1 MSKMK
6 VCSRC
11 GKHSESEYVF
21 CGFCGEP
28 LGEDIKLIV
37 ELDNYFAEQ
46 KGHRSGAKIRQQQWQ
61 EPPVYGR
68 KVAEEEGSRFYYEA
82 PEEKSY
88 TFPMLIVSIIGVA
101 AGVFFLL

>member
-28 LGEDIKLIV
+28 LGEDMKLIV

-46 KGHRSGAKIRQQQWQ
+46 KGHRSGKMIRQQQWQ

-88 TFPMLIVSIIGVA
+88 TVPLLFLGIALIVITAFI
-101 AGVFFLL
+101 LL